1 MTDRNPTTEGIEEVP
16 VAGEEGGAPV
26 DQDGVVD
33 HDDAIPTPQN
43 SPGTPGAQHEI
54 FATPPSQHSEETFG
68 GPLRFRTISDLL
80 NSTDEIQ
87 NFEYSGVC
95 LLAADEP
102 SGVDEALEEEC
113 WIKAMKSELQSIEEN
128 KTWQLVSLPKGQK
141 AIGLKWVY
149 KVKRDP
155 EGNIVKHKARLVAKG
170 YAQKFGVDYE
180 EVFAPVARL
189 ETVRLMLA
197 LAANWKWEVHHMDVK
212 SAFLNGV
219 LQEEV
224 YVTQPPGFQDPK
236 SPGKVLKLS
245 KALYGLKQAPRAW
258 NAKLDQEL
266 VKLGFCRSEEE
277 HAVYKR
283 GSGDSLLLLGVYVD
297 DLIICGPDSNK
308 IAEFKQQMSRT
319 FSMSDLGLLSYYLGM
334 EVKQKPG
341 EILLCQKAYATKI
354 IEQCGMTGCNAVD
367 TPLEQNNKL
376 LPGRPDMARDTTKFR
391 SIVGSL
397 RYLVN
402 TRPDIAYSVG
412 MVSRFMKS
420 PTTEHW
426 AAIKCIIRYIAGTTE
441 YGCRYT
447 CGSHSNLKLL
457 GYSDSDHAGDL
468 EKRKSTSG
476 VVFFLN
482 GNLVTWSSQ
491 KQRVVSLSSCEAEY
505 IAGASAACQGVWL
518 TRLIADLTGEKLKN
532 FKLLMDSK
540 SAIELSK
547 NPVYHERSKHID
559 TRYHFIRE
567 CVSDGIAEVEHVG
580 TDKQLA
586 DIMTKPLGR
595 VKFVEMRQE
604 LGVSQVS
611 HG

>member
-1 MTDRNPTTEGIEEVP
+1 M
-16 VAGEEGGAPV
+16 
-26 DQDGVVD
+26 
-33 HDDAIPTPQN
+33 
-43 SPGTPGAQHEI
+43 
-54 FATPPSQHSEETFG
+54 
-68 GPLRFRTISDLL
+68 
-80 NSTDEIQ
+80 
-87 NFEYSGVC
+87 
-95 LLAADEP
+95 
-102 SGVDEALEEEC
+102 
-113 WIKAMKSELQSIEEN
+113 
-128 KTWQLVSLPKGQK
+128 
-141 AIGLKWVY
+141 KWVY

-308 IAEFKQQMSRT
+308 IAEFKQQISRT

-367 TPLEQNNKL
+367 TPMEQNSKL

-412 MVSRFMKS
+412 MVSRFMES

-426 AAIKCIIRYIAGTTE
+426 AAIKHIIRYIAGTTE